1 MGLTFKINHP
11 TGRYRSFSHATVDI
25 KWNKEQ
31 VGYMMFH
38 SKDGPNRVHGMRV
51 TIHVKDAN
59 ACCGWRNA
67 ILAKSF
73 DDVGGESSQI
83 KAFKVWLKEQWPV
96 ISNQFQIHPLTNQQP
111 ELL

>member
-1 MGLTFKINHP
+1 MGLTFKIKQP

-38 SKDGPNRVHGMRV
+38 SKDGPPRVHGMRV
-51 TIHVKDAN
+51 TIHVKDATQH
-59 ACCGWRNA
+59 CGWRNA
-67 ILAKSF
+67 TLVKSF
-73 DDVGGESSQI
+73 DDVGGERAQI
-83 KAFKVWLKEQWPV
+83 NAFKGWLKEQWEN
-96 ISNQFQIHPLTNQQP
+96 ISKQYPIHHLTNQQP

>member
-1 MGLTFKINHP
+1 
-11 TGRYRSFSHATVDI
+11 
-25 KWNKEQ
+25 
-31 VGYMMFH
+31 MMFH

-73 DDVGGESSQI
+73 DAVGGESSQI
-83 KAFKVWLKEQWPV
+83 KCFKEWLKIEWPV
-96 ISNQFQIHPLTNQQP
+96 ISAQFQIHPLTNQQP